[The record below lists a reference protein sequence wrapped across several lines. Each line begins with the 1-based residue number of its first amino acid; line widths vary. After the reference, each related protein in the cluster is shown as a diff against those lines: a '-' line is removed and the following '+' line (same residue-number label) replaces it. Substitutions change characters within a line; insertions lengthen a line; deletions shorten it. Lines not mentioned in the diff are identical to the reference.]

1 MCGIIGVTG
10 SADPLSL
17 LLEGLARLEYRG
29 YDSAGVALAGGDAVW
44 RARAAT
50 STTSLTTLSEAVAGA
65 PAGARTG
72 IGHTRWATHG
82 APTEPNAHPH
92 VDCTGRLALVH
103 NGIVE
108 NYRELGDPLYRDGHV
123 RSSETDTEVLAHL
136 VEAEMA
142 TGAPLAEALRRC
154 LRRVRGDF
162 SIAAVH
168 ADEPEVIVAA
178 RRTSPLIVG
187 IAGTTGVVAS
197 DPAALVG
204 VTDEL
209 WQLDD
214 DQVAEVR
221 SGTIEVRDLEGTPVE
236 PRPLEISWDVEA
248 AQKGGYPDFMSKEMH
263 EQPRAVAD
271 TLLGRLPHDGADAAA
286 TAFELEELALS
297 PADLAAV
304 ERVVLVACGS
314 SYHAALVGRNA
325 LESWAGVPAE
335 VDIASEFRY
344 RGAVLGERTLVVAV
358 SQSGESVDT
367 FHAMCEGSRL
377 GARTVALTNVVD
389 SLMARE
395 ADGVL
400 YTRAG
405 PEIGVAS
412 TKCHLAQL
420 AMLDAFAL
428 HLARARGALPP
439 AEIEARAA
447 ELAEV
452 PDHVARML
460 ERWQG
465 YAALA
470 ERFVEVEDFYF
481 LGRQSGWPVAME
493 GALKLKELAYVRA
506 EAYAAGEMKHGPIA
520 LIEPGTVAVVV
531 ATPGPVR
538 EKVLANV
545 AEVKARGATVVALAA
560 EDDAEV
566 AEAADAVLPVPATTP
581 LVMPA
586 VAVVPLQIF
595 AYTIAARRGLDVDRP
610 RNLAKVVTV
619 E

>member
-10 SADPLSL
+10 SPDPLSL
-17 LLEGLARLEYRG
+17 LLQGLARLEYRG
-29 YDSAGVALAGGDAVW
+29 YDSAGVALAGGDVVW
-44 RARAAT
+44 RTRAAT
-50 STTSLTTLSEAVAGA
+50 STTSLKTLSHSLEGA

-82 APTEPNAHPH
+82 APTEPNAHPQ

-108 NYRELGDPLYRDGHV
+108 NYRELGAPLFAAGHV
-123 RSSETDTEVLAHL
+123 RVSETDTEVLAHL
-136 VEAEMA
+136 VESEMA
-142 TGAPLAEALRRC
+142 AGARLAEALRRC
-154 LRRVRGDF
+154 LRQVRGDF
-162 SIAAVH
+162 AIAAVH
-168 ADEPEVIVAA
+168 ADEPDVIVAA
-178 RRTSPLIVG
+178 RRTSPLIIGV
-187 IAGTTGVVAS
+187 AGTTGLVAS

-204 VTDEL
+204 VADDL

-214 DQVAEVR
+214 DQVAEIHAGRLVV
-221 SGTIEVRDLEGTPVE
+221 TDLDGNVVE
-236 PRPLEISWDVEA
+236 PRPLVVTWDVEA

-271 TLLGRLPHDGADAAA
+271 TLLGRLVQPAGGEG
-286 TAFELEELALS
+286 TSVELEELEATPDVL
-297 PADLAAV
+297 DGV
-304 ERVVLVACGS
+304 ERVVFVACGS
-314 SYHAALVGRNA
+314 SYHAALVGRLA
-325 LESWAGVPAE
+325 LESWAGVAAE
-335 VDIASEFRY
+335 VEIASEFRY
-344 RGAVLGERTLVVAV
+344 RDMVLGDRTLVLAV

-367 FHAMCEGSRL
+367 FHAMREGARR
-377 GARTVALTNVVD
+377 GARTLALTNVVD
-389 SLMARE
+389 SLMARQ

-405 PEIGVAS
+405 PEVGVAS

-428 HLARARGALPP
+428 YFGQLRGTLTP
-439 AEIEARAA
+439 ADVATRAA
-447 ELAEV
+447 ELVAV
-452 PDHVARML
+452 PDHIAEML
-460 ERWQG
+460 ERWDT
-465 YAALA
+465 YAGVA
-470 ERFVEVEDFYF
+470 ERFADVEDFYF
-481 LGRQSGWPVAME
+481 LGRHAGHPVAME

-531 ATPGPVR
+531 ATPGPLR

-560 EDDAEV
+560 DGDEAV
-566 AEAADAVLPVPATTP
+566 AEAADAVLPVPALSP
-581 LVMPA
+581 LVMPL

-595 AYTIAARRGLDVDRP
+595 AYTIARHRGLDVDRP